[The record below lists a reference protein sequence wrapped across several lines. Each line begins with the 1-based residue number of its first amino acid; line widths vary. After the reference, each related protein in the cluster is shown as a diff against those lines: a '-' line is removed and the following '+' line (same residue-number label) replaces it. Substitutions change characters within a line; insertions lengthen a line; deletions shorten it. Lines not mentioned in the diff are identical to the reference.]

1 MSDIVE
7 RLRSRTS
14 PLTRVRE
21 LSPTAALCR
30 EAAAEIERLRNV
42 VQSMKEPM
50 KCECGFTVEVCATNL
65 CMRKKVHSAGLTPG
79 SKWPEPAPIRNRIK
93 DTATSHEAK
102 PFMMLSCREA
112 GRCLHNLPG
121 CICEV
126 DPCYDVDLRLSA
138 GNANVREALELAE
151 DVLSRAPFSTGIWP
165 NGMHPQ
171 TGIDKIRD
179 AIRSLGE
186 PQPMPV
192 RALDWQE
199 TFTDRGDGSSDHT
212 GWEAPSGFGP
222 FYEIDQYFGSDSYV
236 WQVRYDLERIGDFDD
251 PDQAKACAQE
261 HFAERVTS
269 ALTRPTC
276 GRDEEA
282 GK

>member
-1 MSDIVE
+1 
-7 RLRSRTS
+7 
-14 PLTRVRE
+14 
-21 LSPTAALCR
+21 
-30 EAAAEIERLRNV
+30 
-42 VQSMKEPM
+42 M

-186 PQPMPV
+186 PQTSWQPV
-192 RALDWQE
+192 E
-199 TFTDRGDGSSDHT
+199 T
-212 GWEAPSGFGP
+212 AP
-222 FYEIDQYFGSDSYV
+222 
-236 WQVRYDLERIGDFDD
+236 
-251 PDQAKACAQE
+251 
-261 HFAERVTS
+261 H
-269 ALTRPTC
+269 
-276 GRDEEA
+276 GRDVLLGYVNWHSQEWVCEVGQA
-282 GK
+282 SHGWTRNGVSTMSRHGQATHWQPLPGAPELSRPHDGGAS